1 MRYSWSCA
9 SDGSVSQAIAGDD
22 PRVLYELLPEM
33 GGPPRLKSGEASRQ
47 ALSSCLALGGA
58 VEVTPNSTTC
68 ARSLLDASALF
79 PSRVSIACQRR
90 CIVHCL
96 YVLKA
101 PPDGAMSKR
110 PATTPSLARE

>member
-1 MRYSWSCA
+1 MCA
-9 SDGSVSQAIAGDD
+9 GKGRLTNAAGISHEN
-22 PRVLYELLPEM
+22 VNSTLHYELLPEM
-33 GGPPRLKSGEASRQ
+33 GAPPRLKSGEASRQ